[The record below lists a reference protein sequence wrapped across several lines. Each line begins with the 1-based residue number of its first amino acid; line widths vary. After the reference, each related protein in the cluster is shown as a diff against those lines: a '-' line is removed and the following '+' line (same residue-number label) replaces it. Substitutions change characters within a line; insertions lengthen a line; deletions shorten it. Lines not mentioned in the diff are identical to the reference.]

1 MTAKDVL
8 MTGATGAIG
17 GAITRRLAKQGYI
30 VHLAGR
36 DVKALEVLLSTLPAA
51 ARGVRQVLDLSDA
64 NAAIRV
70 TLAFFRTAVN
80 PFGLVCAAG
89 TLGEVGPYSDISLDA
104 WFQGFTCNFLSHAG
118 MIQTFVKEMKARRA
132 PGSIINFSG
141 AGLGGAT
148 DFSTVSSYSTAKAAL
163 IHLTE
168 ALAPELASL
177 GLRINSIAP
186 GPVES
191 RMTDQALAAG
201 AKAGQYAAAAMKVRE
216 SGGVS
221 PELAADLAE
230 WLLSDESKSVN
241 GRFLSARFDLPTLK
255 QRTVEI
261 QQDTSLY
268 RLRRIDENL
277 FGAKK

>member
-1 MTAKDVL
+1 
-8 MTGATGAIG
+8 
-17 GAITRRLAKQGYI
+17 
-30 VHLAGR
+30 
-36 DVKALEVLLSTLPAA
+36 
-51 ARGVRQVLDLSDA
+51 
-64 NAAIRV
+64 
-70 TLAFFRTAVN
+70 
-80 PFGLVCAAG
+80 
-89 TLGEVGPYSDISLDA
+89 
-104 WFQGFTCNFLSHAG
+104 
-118 MIQTFVKEMKARRA
+118 
-132 PGSIINFSG
+132 
-141 AGLGGAT
+141 LGGAT
-148 DFSTVSSYSTAKAAL
+148 DFSNVSSYSTAKAAL